1 MNRFSQ
7 FIPSEYVPL
16 DTNLL
21 LKAGMYAEQNALEDL
36 NKINKAIGTINAIPA
51 KYSQDNKYLKSK
63 LDQTKNNI
71 TSLISNSSEFTQPD
85 FVGKINQEVYNFTN
99 DPNIRQILVDNE
111 HWNNVQKSRVSK
123 PNPIYDKV
131 FYNTIQKADNDY
143 TSDNSLTDMTPIPMS
158 SKPIDVNSQIIN
170 NINALKENKKGGND
184 FIREFSIATN
194 MAITGKGELDP
205 NRISNAVQLAIGN
218 NPEIINQLELEFRA
232 KHNLSFFDTI
242 DLNKFN
248 EYILKSVN
256 DYTNTYKYLNTN
268 NGYTNQFIDQYYE
281 SLEQAESTPTTESYI
296 TPTNDQTTLLSNE
309 SLIGDTDAYNK
320 IESQLQGVTDPKVV
334 DKIISQNPLVTNYP
348 FFNTILK
355 RIYLAFDDKGTSI
368 NTKLIDKNSESKDVS
383 IRATDGSDYLVKLAK
398 DQAKKIYAQSL
409 ANTYNSFS
417 AVLNN
422 EGFEGKKNKKGNYIE
437 DIIYEQFTSKKVNV
451 LDYKGDVIKEEIPK
465 KDDLTFSGLSI
476 GKNPGT
482 FLYVD
487 NKTKKEYYFEAP
499 QQILNATVLIKE
511 AGQARTKI
519 GNYKI
524 FNNQYYTMTDI
535 DKTTIS
541 YDKNKRNLNYNN
553 AQLSTFIAPIVS
565 KEYYVNN
572 FKKDTFFIFTKDGDE
587 KKVNNS
593 DEILSSDIIISAGF
607 NGENFM
613 EYTEFMKKQYNDSSK
628 TIANIFSLK

>member
-320 IESQLQGVTDPKVV
+320 IESQLQGVTDPEVV
-334 DKIISQNPLVTNYP
+334 DKIISQDPLVTNP
-348 FFNTILK
+348 FLKTILK

-451 LDYKGDVIKEEIPK
+451 LDYKGDVIKEVIPK

-487 NKTKKEYYFEAP
+487 NQTKKEYYFEAP

-613 EYTEFMKKQYNDSSK
+613 EYTEFMKKQYNDASK
-628 TIANIFSLK
+628 TIANIFNLK

>member
-111 HWNNVQKSRVSK
+111 HWDNVQKSRVSK

-320 IESQLQGVTDPKVV
+320 IESQLQGVTDPEVV
-334 DKIISQNPLVTNYP
+334 DKIISQDPLVTNP
-348 FFNTILK
+348 FLKTILK

-451 LDYKGDVIKEEIPK
+451 LDYKGDVIKEVIPK

-487 NKTKKEYYFEAP
+487 NQTKKEYYFEAP

>member
-111 HWNNVQKSRVSK
+111 HWDNVQKSRVSK

-242 DLNKFN
+242 DPNKFN

-268 NGYTNQFIDQYYE
+268 NGYTDKFIDQYYK

-320 IESQLQGVTDPKVV
+320 IESQLQGVTDPEVV
-334 DKIISQNPLVTNYP
+334 DKIISQDPLVTNP
-348 FFNTILK
+348 FLKTILK

-451 LDYKGDVIKEEIPK
+451 LDYKGDVIKEVIPK

-487 NKTKKEYYFEAP
+487 NQTKKEYYFEAP

-613 EYTEFMKKQYNDSSK
+613 EYTEFMKKQYNDASK
-628 TIANIFSLK
+628 TIANIFNLK

>member
-36 NKINKAIGTINAIPA
+36 NKINNAVANLNAIPA
-51 KYSQDNKYLKSK
+51 KYTQDSEYLKSK
-63 LDQTKNNI
+63 LDQTRSNI
-71 TSLISNSSEFTQPD
+71 SGLISNSSEFTQPD

-111 HWNNVQKSRVSK
+111 HWDNVQKSRVSK

-320 IESQLQGVTDPKVV
+320 IESQLQGVTDPEVV
-334 DKIISQNPLVTNYP
+334 DKIISQDPLVTNP
-348 FFNTILK
+348 FLKTILK

-451 LDYKGDVIKEEIPK
+451 LDYKGDVIKEVIPK

-487 NKTKKEYYFEAP
+487 NQTKKEYYFEAP